1 MAGTPGSYAV
11 ADWVAM
17 DCLRLLKN
25 MLEMAGY
32 ANFAYQ
38 DEFKKDFQPGDT
50 VRVKFPQEFLVTD
63 GFEYNAQAINRQTT
77 VVTIDQPMKIGFE
90 WDSIEAHR
98 KANDTPAH
106 DRLMDETIRKYQSAL
121 SDFAHYEAEDI

>member
-32 ANFAYQ
+32 
-38 DEFKKDFQPGDT
+38 
-50 VRVKFPQEFLVTD
+50 
-63 GFEYNAQAINRQTT
+63 NR
-77 VVTIDQPMKIGFE
+77 P
-90 WDSIEAHR
+90 
-98 KANDTPAH
+98 PALIA
-106 DRLMDETIRKYQSAL
+106 R
-121 SDFAHYEAEDI
+121 